1 MMTIIFLRQW
11 SLIPFLSSIHRYSN
25 TFFSQNQPSPV
36 SSIVGMKNDMHN
48 FYCSDTWVVAGVGDV
63 SLEIIPSPFP
73 DFFVYHRT
81 YVLS

>member
-1 MMTIIFLRQW
+1 MMTFIFLRQW
-11 SLIPFLSSIHRYSN
+11 SLFPLLSSIHRYCN
-25 TFFSQNQPSPV
+25 TFFSQNQPNPV
-36 SSIVGMKNDMHN
+36 LSIVGMKNDMHN

-63 SLEIIPSPFP
+63 IPSPFP